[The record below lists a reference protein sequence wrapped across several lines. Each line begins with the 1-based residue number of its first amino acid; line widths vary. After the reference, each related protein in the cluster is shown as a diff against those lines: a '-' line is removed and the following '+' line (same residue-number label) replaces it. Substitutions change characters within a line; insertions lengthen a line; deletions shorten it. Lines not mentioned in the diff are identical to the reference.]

1 MRSVSQADMITHR
14 LAEILVGTAVVGYC
28 AYAKY
33 TGHAF
38 GRIRS
43 YSRTPH
49 PWTFWAIVLI
59 GLACGVAFLLGDVSW
74 RA

>member
-1 MRSVSQADMITHR
+1 MTTPR
-14 LAEILVGTAVVGYC
+14 LVEILVGTAVVGYC
-28 AYAKY
+28 AYAIS

-43 YSRTPH
+43 YSRAQH
-49 PWTFWAIVLI
+49 PWAFWAIVLI
-59 GLACGVAFLLGDVSW
+59 GLACGVAFLLGNVPW

>member
-1 MRSVSQADMITHR
+1 MTTHR
-14 LAEILVGTAVVGYC
+14 LVEILVGTAVIGYC
-28 AYAKY
+28 ANSIY

-43 YSRTPH
+43 YSRAQH
-49 PWTFWAIVLI
+49 PWTFWAIVVI
-59 GLACGVAFLLGDVSW
+59 GIASGVAFLLGDVTW